1 MDGRSMK
8 NTPTPQWLIDAVH
21 GNPWKPDPD
30 APKPEPPRISHEAA
44 QALLSEIVEVCR
56 KHGLW
61 IGHEDA
67 YHAFLVQRAS
77 TEEWIMRAGVD
88 E

>member
-1 MDGRSMK
+1 MDELAMK
-8 NTPTPQWLIDAVH
+8 TTPTPQWLIDAVH
-21 GNPWKPDPD
+21 GNQWKPAPD

-44 QALLSEIVEVCR
+44 QSLLSEIVEVCR

-61 IGHEDA
+61 LAHEDN

-77 TEEWIMRAGVD
+77 TEEWIMGAGVN